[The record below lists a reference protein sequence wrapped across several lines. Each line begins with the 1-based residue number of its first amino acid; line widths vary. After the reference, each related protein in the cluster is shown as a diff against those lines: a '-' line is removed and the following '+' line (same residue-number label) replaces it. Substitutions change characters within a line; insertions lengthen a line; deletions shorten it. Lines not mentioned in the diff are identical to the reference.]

1 MDDISKE
8 ARLLSR
14 NHIDTA
20 EELFSYRSSCEEKL
34 KELTD
39 ERSLL
44 LRKRRA
50 VSVRSD
56 EVSRAEVQ
64 GQIDSLTSEIKKL
77 RQEVR
82 LCEDIRVRSGVMKDK
97 IKTVREDEKEKEA
110 KRDEQLRRSGRTNR
124 ANES

>member
-1 MDDISKE
+1 MEFLIRKRSDGE
-8 ARLLSR
+8 G
-14 NHIDTA
+14 T
-20 EELFSYRSSCEEKL
+20 LF
-34 KELTD
+34 
-39 ERSLL
+39 
-44 LRKRRA
+44 RKRRT
-50 VSVRSD
+50 VTVKSD
-56 EVSRAEVQ
+56 EMGRAEVQ
-64 GQIDSLTSEIKKL
+64 EQIDSLTREIKKL